1 MNNMLL
7 KLKRILNTY
16 ADDELEEIELWID
29 NKKNISLIAVEEDSI
44 TLVTDI
50 DKLQINNEKW

>member
-1 MNNMLL
+1 MLL